1 MVYTII
7 ISVTVMSNPD
17 RISRLRKS
25 ISNMLSETVSVL
37 WQVACRL
44 QSEDSYSYSSLILT
58 TVRKIMST
66 MVNYVHQ

>member
-7 ISVTVMSNPD
+7 ISVTGMSNPD
-17 RISRLRKS
+17 RTSRLRKS

-37 WQVACRL
+37 WQVACML